1 MGAAGTGPREKRP
14 VAQIGTWHPD
24 RRPLGAGYAGA
35 MAQLSVRLSTGEQ
48 YYIELKPGDGQPE
61 TQLQNFLNEEP
72 PFRQKWLE
80 TTAGRYVRM
89 STLVSVELLT
99 LDPDDPRL
107 TS

>member
-1 MGAAGTGPREKRP
+1 MC
-14 VAQIGTWHPD
+14 
-24 RRPLGAGYAGA
+24 AGYAGA

-48 YYIELKPGDGQPE
+48 YYIELKSEDGQPE

-80 TTAGRYVRM
+80 TTTGRYVRM

-99 LDPDDPRL
+99 LNPDDPRL

>member
-1 MGAAGTGPREKRP
+1 MLAP
-14 VAQIGTWHPD
+14 
-24 RRPLGAGYAGA
+24 

-48 YYIELKPGDGQPE
+48 YYIELKPEDGQPE

-72 PFRQKWLE
+72 PFRQNWLE
-80 TTAGRYVRM
+80 TTTGRYVRM

>member
-1 MGAAGTGPREKRP
+1 MLAP
-14 VAQIGTWHPD
+14 
-24 RRPLGAGYAGA
+24 

-48 YYIELKPGDGQPE
+48 YYIELKPEDGQPK

-80 TTAGRYVRM
+80 TTTGRYVRM

>member
-1 MGAAGTGPREKRP
+1 MLTP
-14 VAQIGTWHPD
+14 
-24 RRPLGAGYAGA
+24 

-48 YYIELKPGDGQPE
+48 YYIELKPEDGQPDA
-61 TQLQNFLNEEP
+61 QRQNFMNEEP
-72 PFRQKWLE
+72 PFRQEWME

-107 TS
+107 AS

>member
-1 MGAAGTGPREKRP
+1 MG
-14 VAQIGTWHPD
+14 
-24 RRPLGAGYAGA
+24 GYAGA
-35 MAQLSVRLSTGEQ
+35 MAQLSVRLSAGEQ

-61 TQLQNFLNEEP
+61 TQLQNFFNEEP

-107 TS
+107 PS